1 VFHLWCLRSGLN
13 SGVAAAISGDVVDVA
28 KRLVEQRGNVRIEE
42 PVHDIAPASIADDES
57 KVSQHPQL
65 M

>member
-1 VFHLWCLRSGLN
+1 VP
-13 SGVAAAISGDVVDVA
+13 ATISGDVVNVA
-28 KRLVEQRGNVRIEE
+28 KRFIEQRGNVRIEE
-42 PVHDIAPASIADDES
+42 PVHDIAPASIAHDES